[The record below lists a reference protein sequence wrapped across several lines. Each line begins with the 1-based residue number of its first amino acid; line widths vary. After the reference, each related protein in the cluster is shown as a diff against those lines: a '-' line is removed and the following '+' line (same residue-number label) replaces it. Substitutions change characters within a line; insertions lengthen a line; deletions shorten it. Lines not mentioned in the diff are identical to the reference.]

1 MCWRSRWRSA
11 VKRVRCSSAS
21 GRCNNSVMLLQP
33 DVLYS
38 SSEICLLPSCH
49 SVSELYIWLCT
60 LLLRRVCLVAMCC
73 RSILFGHKY
82 KCWYFSVSCTVLF
95 DGTDMQKCTRSA
107 TFTLGVFYDRHA
119 WMHATCLRPSTL
131 DCPASTPCMQVACV
145 LHMSDSPSSTRAGRR
160 RRTVQRRPC
169 TVRRQRPVCSLH
181 VGRKI
186 RLVWR

>member
-60 LLLRRVCLVAMCC
+60 LLLRRVCVVAMCC

-119 WMHATCLRPSTL
+119 GCMHG
-131 DCPASTPCMQVACV
+131 CMQHAYARRRWTV
-145 LHMSDSPSSTRAGRR
+145 RR
-160 RRTVQRRPC
+160 RRHACRLHAC
-169 TVRRQRPVCSLH
+169 CICLTVRRRRVQGVD
-181 VGRKI
+181 VGQSSVDFV
-186 RLVWR
+186 LSGVNALSAACM